1 LVIILLVFFTFGCSQ
16 EDVAELEV
24 LNTKQEMLNATMF
37 TAQAVS
43 ELTAHFSKLLD
54 KKNRAGAS
62 ADNFAGTFSRLF
74 SNKASAFINDQK
86 NNRTQSAGRT
96 VSDLEAY

>member
-1 LVIILLVFFTFGCSQ
+1 
-16 EDVAELEV
+16 
-24 LNTKQEMLNATMF
+24 MF

-43 ELTAHFSKLLD
+43 EFADIPAVRRELLSYNLQEFDGELTAHFSKLLD